1 MITQPDTSSLLTFN
15 KKAGI
20 VLAFR
25 KLIAQKVISSIFSL
39 LLISMWWLLA
49 GMTKDWW
56 TETAENVC
64 SCSCG
69 DKKKKD
75 KKVCVPEVLKLNIGN
90 SRVLFC
96 ASWPNKT
103 AKLSRT
109 ELSLAVLQ
117 VHLSCLYK
125 DCSSIFIKNVGLVA
139 GIPGQGCVSPT
150 GDPWSRCFSPCC
162 GLKTRKHGDAAKF
175 ITWPDTQSSIIAFAQ
190 PASRMGQVS
199 IPWHSSECCRRL
211 GIEKKSGLAIKH
223 VAWTGLEGC
232 RIAGQIT
239 QIGTVLSILN
249 TKCQDWW

>member
-39 LLISMWWLLA
+39 FLISMWWLLA

-69 DKKKKD
+69 DKKKD

-90 SRVLFC
+90 PRALFC

-103 AKLSRT
+103 AKDRALS
-109 ELSLAVLQ
+109 
-117 VHLSCLYK
+117 
-125 DCSSIFIKNVGLVA
+125 
-139 GIPGQGCVSPT
+139 GCPT
-150 GDPWSRCFSPCC
+150 S
-162 GLKTRKHGDAAKF
+162 
-175 ITWPDTQSSIIAFAQ
+175 
-190 PASRMGQVS
+190 AS
-199 IPWHSSECCRRL
+199 
-211 GIEKKSGLAIKH
+211 
-223 VAWTGLEGC
+223 
-232 RIAGQIT
+232 
-239 QIGTVLSILN
+239 
-249 TKCQDWW
+249 